1 MPERSSSDDKLDEV
15 LDETFPAS
23 DAPANTVE
31 TGVRVGEVPSSS
43 GAVISNN
50 AERSRLEL
58 TIDGRTAFLD
68 YRQTPETFTI
78 LHTEVPVELR
88 GRHHGE
94 QLVEA
99 ARRACG
105 RRVRPR
111 APICEGAG
119 PRWAPLAFHQAL
131 EPRHVNRG
139 VRINV
144 RSPCLRPTALR
155 PRGLD
160 ALSICSPPD
169 APWPSS

>member
-23 DAPANTVE
+23 DPPANTVE

-99 ARRACG
+99 ALRQAEAKGLRIVVACPFARTYLRRRRAQ
-105 RRVRPR
+105 
-111 APICEGAG
+111 G
-119 PRWAPLAFHQAL
+119 PR
-131 EPRHVNRG
+131 
-139 VRINV
+139 
-144 RSPCLRPTALR
+144 
-155 PRGLD
+155 
-160 ALSICSPPD
+160 
-169 APWPSS
+169 